1 MPITPAAMEQ
11 YAYVIIALSLI
22 SVIYIGLVALSQTD
36 IKRLIAYSSVAHMGF
51 VTLGCALVYPISLQY
66 GHNAE
71 MIHTALEG
79 GMMQLIAHGFSSGA
93 MFLAFGFIYQ
103 QLHEREIEQY
113 SGMANVA
120 PKLAA
125 CFMIFSLSNVGL
137 PGTAGFV
144 GEFMVI
150 ISSAQPI
157 LGLLSYRHHTDTLCW
172 LYTMALSK
180 DFLWDHKYHCK

>member
-51 VTLGCALVYPISLQY
+51 VTLGCALVYPISLQH

-79 GMMQLIAHGFSSGA
+79 GMMQLIALALVQAPCSSPLVLSINNCMKERLNNTA
-93 MFLAFGFIYQ
+93 VWPMWHQNLPLA
-103 QLHEREIEQY
+103 L
-113 SGMANVA
+113 
-120 PKLAA
+120 
-125 CFMIFSLSNVGL
+125 
-137 PGTAGFV
+137 
-144 GEFMVI
+144 
-150 ISSAQPI
+150 
-157 LGLLSYRHHTDTLCW
+157 
-172 LYTMALSK
+172 
-180 DFLWDHKYHCK
+180 